1 KTAVRIGEICMTSVT
16 LALPEPIYRQIERRA
31 HERHSSIEDA
41 LLTVVAEALPDLD
54 ALPTELEQTLAE
66 LAYLTDDELWQA
78 ARAKLA
84 AEENQAMQ
92 ELILKKQA
100 GVLTQSEAALA
111 QQLLQKADRVMLI
124 RAQAAV
130 LLKERG
136 HDISSLGPNAVAP

>member
-1 KTAVRIGEICMTSVT
+1 MTSVT
-16 LALPEPIYRQIERRA
+16 LTLPEPIYRQIERRA

-41 LLTVVAEALPDLD
+41 LLTVVAEALPALD
-54 ALPTELEQTLAE
+54 ALPTELEQALAE
-66 LAYLTDDELWQA
+66 LAFLTDDELWQA
-78 ARAKLA
+78 ARTKLA

-100 GVLTQSEAALA
+100 GVLAPNEETLA
-111 QQLLQKADRVMLI
+111 QQLLYKADRVMLI

-136 HDISSLGPNAVAP
+136 HDIASLGPDAAAP